1 MTTTLDE
8 LGVHHGTDKSTLDHG
23 YTLFYDKLFGPLRHE
38 PVQLLELGVY
48 AGASLGMWNDYF
60 TNPDSDIIGIDCG
73 ILDDLPAFGPRVRA
87 YRSDQTEIPLQLQGN
102 ISFDIIIDDASHISS
117 KTIASFITWWPKLKR
132 GGIYVVEDIVTSY
145 YIDSVESSANPE
157 KPVRNPYGR
166 TAMQWFRRLADQVN
180 MGDIPSRYH
189 VGDYDLASITFRPN
203 MVIVEKAK
211 CASMW
216 RHSPRR
222 R

>member
-1 MTTTLDE
+1 MMPTLDE
-8 LGVHHGTDKSTLDHG
+8 LALKHGTDKASDGHG
-23 YTLFYDKLFGPLRHE
+23 YTAVYEKLFGHLRDE
-38 PVQLLELGVY
+38 PVKLLELGVY
-48 AGASLGMWNDYF
+48 QGASLGTWNEYF
-60 TNPDSDIIGIDCG
+60 TNPDSDIIGVDEN
-73 ILDDLPAFGPRVRA
+73 ILRVSGEVLGPRCCV

-145 YIDSVESSANPE
+145 YIDSAESSANPE
-157 KPVRNPYGR
+157 KPVSNPYRR

-189 VGDYDLASITFRPN
+189 VGDYNLASITFRPN

-211 CASMW
+211 
-216 RHSPRR
+216 
-222 R
+222 